1 MVDAANQIRRDKEHK
16 GEIEKGK
23 FEFQQGKGD
32 ELQGIIEDKS
42 VDLVVAGTHSLTLNV
57 KGSTLR

>member
-32 ELQGIIEDKS
+32 RLEGIIEDES
-42 VDLVVAGTHSLTLNV
+42 IDLVVAGTHSLTLND
-57 KGSTLR
+57 KKTTLR

>member
-1 MVDAANQIRRDKEHK
+1 MVDAANQIRRAKEHN

-42 VDLVVAGTHSLTLNV
+42 VDLVVAGTHSLTLND
-57 KGSTLR
+57 KETTLR